1 VVTFIDEMNEISV
14 PSWVVDLESFRRWAD
29 ADDFPDQF
37 RIWYLK
43 GEVRIDMSKEQ
54 LFSHLAI
61 KNEFAFVLTGL
72 AKGEKLGRFW
82 PDGLFLSNVH
92 ADVAAKPDGTSVTTR
107 TRESGTVR
115 LIEGAKGGYVEL
127 EGTPDMVLE
136 IISNS
141 SVQKD
146 TVLLREAYWEA
157 EIPEYWLVD
166 ARKEPLKFD
175 VLRHTPK
182 GYVAT
187 RKQDG
192 WLKSV
197 VFGKSFQL
205 TQSKDAL
212 GDPEFTLAVR

>member
-1 VVTFIDEMNEISV
+1 
-14 PSWVVDLESFRRWAD
+14 
-29 ADDFPDQF
+29 
-37 RIWYLK
+37 
-43 GEVRIDMSKEQ
+43 
-54 LFSHLAI
+54 
-61 KNEFAFVLTGL
+61 
-72 AKGEKLGRFW
+72 
-82 PDGLFLSNVH
+82 
-92 ADVAAKPDGTSVTTR
+92 
-107 TRESGTVR
+107 
-115 LIEGAKGGYVEL
+115 
-127 EGTPDMVLE
+127 MVLE
-136 IISNS
+136 IISSS

-146 TVLLREAYWEA
+146 TVLLRAAYWEA

-175 VLRHTPK
+175 ILRHTAK

-192 WLKSV
+192 WLKSG